1 MLNAD
6 QSKNPLSKF
15 LDRVAAR
22 AARMVEAGVVK
33 STIVKLADMTVPE
46 INTQLIGKKIEY
58 VYRINRT
65 ATSRSELYP
74 YVGEI
79 MSVELHTPNPKAR
92 ARGRAAKAKA
102 KGRGRA
108 KGKAPAKPP
117 ASTSVPGTIPSAWVK
132 WLNTGDGDSEES
144 RVILDISFYGAVDK
158 EDGWLITDF
167 DGDENT
173 PMCPIEMTVE
183 EQMHWSA
190 IKAEFL
196 CPKM

>member
-1 MLNAD
+1 MHRGIATGFGDRNSGVFFF
-6 QSKNPLSKF
+6 QKNSKL
-15 LDRVAAR
+15 R
-22 AARMVEAGVVK
+22 GV
-33 STIVKLADMTVPE
+33 
-46 INTQLIGKKIEY
+46 
-58 VYRINRT
+58 
-65 ATSRSELYP
+65 
-74 YVGEI
+74 
-79 MSVELHTPNPKAR
+79 
-92 ARGRAAKAKA
+92 
-102 KGRGRA
+102 
-108 KGKAPAKPP
+108 
-117 ASTSVPGTIPSAWVK
+117 SAWAK

-173 PMCPIEMTVE
+173 PMGPIEMTVE